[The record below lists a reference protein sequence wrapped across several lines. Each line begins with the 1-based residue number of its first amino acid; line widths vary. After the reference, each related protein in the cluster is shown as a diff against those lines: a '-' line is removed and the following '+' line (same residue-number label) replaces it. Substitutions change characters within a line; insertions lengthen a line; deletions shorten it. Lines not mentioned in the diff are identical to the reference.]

1 MKKAL
6 ITCVNFNTYS
16 VLNDYIRSIDVAA
29 KKVVDKLS
37 VTIAVADNTDQN
49 YKDISIETETAA
61 LNIFSYHKNLGY
73 MGGAVQILKDMQYEQ
88 VSAYDYVFVSNV
100 DITLSEDFFEKLL
113 EVETRDVGWIVPSVF
128 RKSDGTNEN
137 PFIVNMPSK
146 FKMNLYITM
155 YRFPVLYNFYQK
167 ISERNRSKDNCPQMS
182 VLGRDIYAGMGSI
195 FIFTQAFI
203 KKNYPL
209 SFPTFMYGEE
219 IYYGYLVKSMGMRT
233 VFSPTVRAYDI
244 GGVSTGQ
251 LKSAKKCD
259 MNKKSLIIIRDL
271 MY

>member
-29 KKVVDKLS
+29 KKVVDKLA
-37 VTIAVADNTDQN
+37 VTIAVADNTVQN
-49 YKDISIETETAA
+49 YKDISIETETAD
-61 LNIFSYHKNLGY
+61 LNIYAYHKNLGY
-73 MGGAVQILKDMQYEQ
+73 MGGAVQILKEMQYEQ

-128 RKSDGTNEN
+128 RKSDGSNEN
-137 PFIVNMPSK
+137 PFITKKPSK
-146 FKMNLYITM
+146 FKMDLYILM
-155 YRFPVLYNFYQK
+155 YSFPLLYHLYQK
-167 ISERNRSKDNCPQMS
+167 VSERERLKGNFSQGKEVCC
-182 VLGRDIYAGMGSI
+182 DIFAGMGSI

-219 IYYGYLVKSMGMRT
+219 IYYGYLVKSMGLRT
-233 VFSPTVRAYDI
+233 VFSPTVRVYDI
-244 GGVSTGQ
+244 GGVSTGR